1 MSSSATDPIYDDI
14 RAAIL
19 SGEFVPGMPLRQDE
33 IAKRFGV
40 SKIPVREALR
50 RLEVDNLV
58 IFERNKGASVRQ
70 YTEAEV
76 LQLLDI
82 RIALECRALEL
93 AAPNMI
99 ETDFR
104 ALRQLLDDYAKR
116 TDPAEWGAMN
126 AKFHHIL
133 YEPCGNPQLIKMIDD
148 LQGKLGQFLRV
159 LVSTASGLERPMREH
174 EGILDACQRRETSA
188 AVQILRQHVESTQKE
203 VAAFLRRGG
212 QLQTKNSLSERE
224 NQ

>member
-1 MSSSATDPIYDDI
+1 MPSSAADPIYDDI
-14 RAAIL
+14 RVAIL
-19 SGEFVPGMPLRQDE
+19 SGEIAPGAPLRQDE

-58 IFERNKGASVRQ
+58 IFERNKGASVRR
-70 YTEAEV
+70 YSEAEV

-93 AAPNMI
+93 AVPNMI
-99 ETDFR
+99 AADFSDMR
-104 ALRQLLDDYAKR
+104 TLLDDYAKR

-126 AKFHHIL
+126 AQFHNML

-148 LQGKLGQFLRV
+148 LQGKLGQFLR
-159 LVSTASGLERPMREH
+159 LLLSTASGLDRPMREH
-174 EGILDACQRRETSA
+174 SDILEACERGDTEA
-188 AVQILRQHVESTQKE
+188 AVKALRLHIEATQKE

-212 QLQTKNSLSERE
+212 
-224 NQ
+224 

>member
-1 MSSSATDPIYDDI
+1 MPSSAADPIYDDI

-19 SGEFVPGMPLRQDE
+19 SGDIAPGAPLRQDE

-58 IFERNKGASVRQ
+58 VFERNKGATVRH
-70 YTEAEV
+70 YSETEV

-93 AAPNMI
+93 AVPHMI
-99 ETDFR
+99 TTDFSDM
-104 ALRQLLDDYAKR
+104 RQLLRDYANR

-126 AKFHHIL
+126 AKFHHML
-133 YEPCGNPQLIKMIDD
+133 YEPCGNPQLMKMIDD
-148 LQGKLGQFLRV
+148 LQGKLGQFLRL

-174 EGILDACQRRETSA
+174 DEILEACERGDTQT
-188 AVQILRQHVESTQKE
+188 AVRTLRHHIEATQKE

-212 QLQTKNSLSERE
+212 
-224 NQ
+224 

>member
-1 MSSSATDPIYDDI
+1 MPSSAADPIYDDI

-19 SGEFVPGMPLRQDE
+19 SGEITPGAPLRQDE

-58 IFERNKGASVRQ
+58 VFERNKGASVRH
-70 YTEAEV
+70 YSETEV

-93 AAPNMI
+93 AVPNMI
-99 ETDFR
+99 ATDFIDM
-104 ALRQLLDDYAKR
+104 RQLLDDYAKR

-126 AKFHHIL
+126 AKFHQML
-133 YEPCGNPQLIKMIDD
+133 YEPCGNPQLMKMIDD
-148 LQGKLGQFLRV
+148 LHGKLGQFLRL

-174 EGILDACQRRETSA
+174 DDILEACERGDTQV
-188 AVQILRQHVESTQKE
+188 AVQAMRQHIEATQKE

-212 QLQTKNSLSERE
+212 
-224 NQ
+224 